1 MHSNRA
7 ECKIKSRTIS
17 NRVFNL
23 RDGFVMMMM
32 TYGIEKTENRERNR
46 DRSCSFMV
54 SQAKK
59 QSIKRKIQKKDA

>member
-1 MHSNRA
+1 MHSNLA
-7 ECKIKSRTIS
+7 ECKIKLRTIS

-23 RDGFVMMMM
+23 RDGFVMMM